1 MGILAQIT
9 SAAKSKSASSNET
22 SLSSGGHG
30 IDKNRVLSPTDPSVV
45 NPVNAGTWETVRTA
59 PVNHK
64 PRYFNK
70 AEADALKQLS
80 KQKKE
85 EARQAK
91 RAYKSLESLEE
102 TDAQVH
108 TAHRGY
114 IKGVADSELTKKRS
128 DASTARH
135 LHTLK
140 PFSQLFNYILLNPWV
155 KLLLKHYKVFYDS
168 ITSKNSLCNRLCIMD

>member
-1 MGILAQIT
+1 MGILARIT
-9 SAAKSKSASSNET
+9 NAAKSNNSNES
-22 SLSSGGHG
+22 SLSTGGHG

-59 PVNHK
+59 PVNHT

-70 AEADALKQLS
+70 AEADGLKQLS
-80 KQKKE
+80 KQKRE

-91 RAYKSLESLEE
+91 RAYKSLKSLEE

-135 LHTLK
+135 LHTLRPEYAK
-140 PFSQLFNYILLNPWV
+140 LGFGLDRAENKAQQRIDELKAKV
-155 KLLLKHYKVFYDS
+155 KDKY
-168 ITSKNSLCNRLCIMD
+168 